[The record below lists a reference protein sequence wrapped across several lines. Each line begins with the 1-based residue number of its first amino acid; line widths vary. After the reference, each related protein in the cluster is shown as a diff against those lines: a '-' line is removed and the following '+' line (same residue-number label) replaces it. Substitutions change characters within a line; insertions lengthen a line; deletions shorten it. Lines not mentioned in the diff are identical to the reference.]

1 MARQNG
7 YWVGDRFVETDT
19 AVKTGR
25 EILVEA
31 GKDPARTV
39 VAVNTRGERTII
51 DKNQSVDVERFERFE
66 DLPSFIYG

>member
-7 YWVGDRFVETDT
+7 YWVGDQFIETN
-19 AVKTGR
+19 APIKTGR
-25 EILVEA
+25 DILVEA
-31 GKDPARTV
+31 GRDPMRTV

-51 DKNQSVDVERFERFE
+51 DKNEHVQVAQYERFE

>member
-7 YWVGDRFVETDT
+7 YWVGDQFVETDT
-19 AVKTGR
+19 PVKTGH

-31 GKDPARTV
+31 GRDPMRSV
-39 VAVNTRGERTII
+39 VAVNSRGERTII
-51 DKNQSVDVERFERFE
+51 DKGERVDVQRYERFE

>member
-7 YWVGDRFVETDT
+7 YWVGDQFVETDT

-25 EILVEA
+25 EILIES
-31 GKDPARTV
+31 GKDPSRTV
-39 VAVNTRGERTII
+39 VAVNARGERIII
-51 DKNQSVDVERFERFE
+51 DKAQQVEVERFDRFE

>member
-7 YWVGDRFVETDT
+7 YWVGNEFVETDT

-25 EILVEA
+25 EILIES

-39 VAVNTRGERTII
+39 VAVNARGERIII
-51 DKNQSVDVERFERFE
+51 DKAQQVEVERFDRFE

>member
-7 YWVGDRFVETDT
+7 YWVGDTFIETDNS
-19 AVKTGR
+19 VKTGR
-25 EILVEA
+25 EILVES

-39 VAVNTRGERTII
+39 VAVNTRGERIII
-51 DKNQSVDVERFERFE
+51 DKAQSINVERYERFE

>member
-7 YWVGDRFVETDT
+7 YWVGNQFIETDS

-25 EILVEA
+25 EILVES

-39 VAVNTRGERTII
+39 VAVNTRGERII
-51 DKNQSVDVERFERFE
+51 IEKDRPVEVERYERFE